1 METHPE
7 EFKLTEE
14 DIQRTEKLI
23 TEMDLTREQ
32 SILAELP
39 LKLDE
44 LLKSSDMD
52 DFTIEL
58 INNVSKLYNV
68 IMSLPALH
76 DDLKR
81 RILYALDY
89 FVDKDDEI
97 PDEIPEFG
105 YLDDLV
111 IVRYVVDQIMLDN
124 SDMFQA

>member
-14 DIQRTEKLI
+14 DIQRTEKQI

-52 DFTIEL
+52 NFTIEL

>member
-14 DIQRTEKLI
+14 DIQRTEKQI

-39 LKLDE
+39 LKLDA

-111 IVRYVVDQIMLDN
+111 IVRYVVDQIMSDN

>member
-14 DIQRTEKLI
+14 DIQRTEKQI

-44 LLKSSDMD
+44 LLESSDMD

-58 INNVSKLYNV
+58 INECIK
-68 IMSLPALH
+68 
-76 DDLKR
+76 
-81 RILYALDY
+81 
-89 FVDKDDEI
+89 
-97 PDEIPEFG
+97 
-105 YLDDLV
+105 
-111 IVRYVVDQIMLDN
+111 VVQYHHVLTCI
-124 SDMFQA
+124 A

>member
-14 DIQRTEKLI
+14 DIQRTEKQI

>member
-14 DIQRTEKLI
+14 DIQRTEKQI

-124 SDMFQA
+124 SDMFQS

>member
-14 DIQRTEKLI
+14 DIQRTEKQI

-39 LKLDE
+39 LKLDA

-97 PDEIPEFG
+97 PDEIPVFG

-111 IVRYVVDQIMLDN
+111 IVRYVVDQIMSDN

>member
-1 METHPE
+1 METHQE

-14 DIQRTEKLI
+14 DIQRTEKQI

-44 LLKSSDMD
+44 LLKSSDLD

-111 IVRYVVDQIMLDN
+111 IVRYVGDQIMLDN